1 MFKMPRKKSG
11 VTKKRK
17 AVAGCNTSGK
27 KRFSSERY
35 RYAVALF
42 KNSGKK
48 MTPSRKKEA
57 MCYAWGNEKYTLI

>member
-1 MFKMPRKKSG
+1 MPRKKSG

-17 AVAGCNTSGK
+17 PSAGCNTSGK

-42 KNSGKK
+42 KKSGKK
-48 MTPSRKKEA
+48 MTPTRKKEA
-57 MCYAWGNEKYTLI
+57 MCYAWSNVKYSLI